1 MDFLERLS
9 GILGKQYLFKQDD
22 GLYYNR
28 YECCDMDKEEAE
40 DWIFGK
46 LMNEESASDM
56 LIEVVCIVGSELLSD
71 EDKIK
76 ELKEYLKI

>member
-22 GLYYNR
+22 GTYYNR
-28 YECCDMDKEEAE
+28 YECCDMDKEEAD

-46 LMNEESASDM
+46 LMDEVIIDDTFDRVDNILNQIGDEE
-56 LIEVVCIVGSELLSD
+56 
-71 EDKIK
+71 
-76 ELKEYLKI
+76 